1 VTRKKRREDI
11 MHDTRYVFIR
21 TATKK
26 SRKHSKRKFK
36 EDDIFAYLPRFD
48 YLLDVYSDGIGGVR
62 GRMV

>member
-1 VTRKKRREDI
+1 